1 MSTNSAEPIPQP
13 ETLLKPETLKPETLF
28 PSAPALI
35 ALLVFWMALL
45 YGPRMMNMDGDLG
58 RHLTIGRVILES
70 GRIPTR
76 DLFSHTMAGEPLVP
90 HEWLSQVLFALVHR
104 LAGLD
109 GVVWL
114 TAAVLAAAYGLLTAG
129 MRSAGVRAP
138 VPLFAGLI
146 AAVVGSLHWLTRP
159 HIFTLLLF
167 AAFIVLLERYRRE
180 GRLRLLFPLLPLMA
194 LWANLHGAFISG
206 LVLVAVY
213 AAGAALE
220 RRRKAALLL
229 WGLLAGLVLA
239 SALNPVGFRLLPHSF
254 QYLGQRFLVDITQE
268 YQSPDFHNVGT
279 WPFAAL
285 LLGSLALGW
294 LARRRLA
301 WTPLL
306 LLAVWSAM
314 ALYSA
319 RNIPLY
325 ALVAVPILARAVD
338 EEVREGWPALSVRFS
353 RLEQVERRA
362 WGWLWTAAAV
372 IIGVALEATGTPLD
386 ALQAGNR
393 FDPQVF
399 PVQAIDSLGGL
410 PEGPVFN
417 ELFWGGYLLYRDW
430 PHTRVFI
437 DGQTDFYGEPLS
449 REYWQVLQGQEGWA
463 EVLERYDV
471 RWVILPPS
479 RPLAAAL
486 DASPGWQRLY
496 ADETAVIW
504 QRR

>member
-1 MSTNSAEPIPQP
+1 
-13 ETLLKPETLKPETLF
+13 
-28 PSAPALI
+28 
-35 ALLVFWMALL
+35 MALL

-58 RHLTIGRVILES
+58 RHLTVGRAILES
-70 GRIPTR
+70 GRIPTQ

-114 TAAVLAAAYGLLTAG
+114 TAAVLALAYIVLTAG
-129 MRSAGVRAP
+129 MRDAGVRAP
-138 VPLFAGLI
+138 LPLFGGLI

-167 AAFIVLLERYRRE
+167 AVFVVLLERYRRC
-180 GRLRLLFPLLPLMA
+180 GQARPLVALLPLMA

-206 LVLVAVY
+206 LVLVAVF
-213 AAGAALE
+213 AVGAALE
-220 RRRKAALLL
+220 GRRRAALFLL
-229 WGLLAGLVLA
+229 GLLVGLVLC

-254 QYLGQRFLVDITQE
+254 QYLGRRFLVDITQE

-285 LLGSLALGW
+285 LLGSLVLGW
-294 LARRRLA
+294 LVRWRPSAGSGPRPE
-301 WTPLL
+301 WTSLL
-306 LLAVWSAM
+306 LVVFWSAM

-325 ALVAVPILARAVD
+325 ALAVVPILARAVD
-338 EEVREGWPALSVRFS
+338 QGVREGWPALSASFS
-353 RLEQVERRA
+353 RLERVERRA
-362 WGWLWTAAAV
+362 WGWMWTAAA
-372 IIGVALEATGTPLD
+372 IITGVALEATGTPLD

-399 PVQAIDSLGGL
+399 PVQAVDRLGNL
-410 PEGPVFN
+410 PEGHVFN

-437 DGQTDFYGEPLS
+437 DGQTDFYGESLS
-449 REYWQVLQGQEGWA
+449 REYWQALQGQEGWA

-479 RPLAAAL
+479 RPLALAL
-486 DASPGWQRLY
+486 DRSAQWQRLY
-496 ADETAVIW
+496 ADEAAVVW
-504 QRR
+504 QRQ